1 MILEVIFLVLG
12 LVLLVVGSDLL
23 LRSSVD
29 LSLKYNVSKLVIG
42 LTIVSFATSAPELL
56 ISVSSVLKDSSDI
69 AISNVIGSN
78 IANIGMV
85 FSIALLFVTIKI
97 KKENIKYD
105 FPWLIIVSLLFIWFL
120 QDSQIDRFEGLV
132 FTSVLFLFIIFSFKV
147 RANENEDL
155 DDLSTSNMSLSKIFI
170 FLALSSI
177 LLYSG
182 SELFVESS
190 IFFANYFGVS
200 ERVIG
205 LTMVAMGTSLPE
217 LATTLVAIYKKE
229 LDISIGNIIG
239 SNIFNI
245 LAVIGITSIIRTLSI
260 KSSEILS
267 FDIYVMFAFSAVL
280 GVFFFFPRK
289 YKMYSIHGLFL
300 LSAFLNFGTIS
311 PCFVSTAIPM

>member
-1 MILEVIFLVLG
+1 MNFLNVFVTKDNSLILLFRI
-12 LVLLVVGSDLL
+12 
-23 LRSSVD
+23 
-29 LSLKYNVSKLVIG
+29 YY
-42 LTIVSFATSAPELL
+42 
-56 ISVSSVLKDSSDI
+56 
-69 AISNVIGSN
+69 
-78 IANIGMV
+78 
-85 FSIALLFVTIKI
+85 SIALLFVTIKI

-132 FTSVLFLFIIFSFKV
+132 FTSFLVLFIIFSFKV

-267 FDIYVMFAFSAVL
+267 FDIYIMFAISAVL

-300 LSAFLNFGTIS
+300 LSAFLLYYFTLL
-311 PCFVSTAIPM
+311 

>member
-1 MILEVIFLVLG
+1 MIIEVIFLVLG

-69 AISNVIGSN
+69 AVSNVIGSN

-120 QDSQIDRFEGLV
+120 QDSQIDRFEGVV
-132 FTSVLFLFIIFSFKV
+132 FTSVLVLFIIFSFKFRV
-147 RANENEDL
+147 NENEDL

-280 GVFFFFPRK
+280 GIFFFFPRK

-300 LSAFLNFGTIS
+300 LSAFLLYYLTLL
-311 PCFVSTAIPM
+311 

>member
-1 MILEVIFLVLG
+1 MIIEVIFLVLG

-120 QDSQIDRFEGLV
+120 QDSQIDRFEGIV
-132 FTSVLFLFIIFSFKV
+132 FTSVLILFIIFSFKV
-147 RANENEDL
+147 RANEKDDL

-245 LAVIGITSIIRTLSI
+245 LAVIGITSMIRTLSI

-280 GVFFFFPRK
+280 GIFFFFPRK
-289 YKMYSIHGLFL
+289 YKMYSIHGLLLLSGFL
-300 LSAFLNFGTIS
+300 LYYLTLL
-311 PCFVSTAIPM
+311 

>member
-23 LRSSVD
+23 LRSSID

-120 QDSQIDRFEGLV
+120 QDSQIDRFEGV
-132 FTSVLFLFIIFSFKV
+132 IFTSVLVLFIIFSFKV
-147 RANENEDL
+147 RANESEDL
-155 DDLSTSNMSLSKIFI
+155 DDLSTSNMSLSKIFVY
-170 FLALSSI
+170 LALSSI

-289 YKMYSIHGLFL
+289 FKMYSIHGLFL
-300 LSAFLNFGTIS
+300 LSAFLLYYFTLL
-311 PCFVSTAIPM
+311 

>member
-1 MILEVIFLVLG
+1 MIIEVIFLVLG

-120 QDSQIDRFEGLV
+120 QDSQIDRFEGVV
-132 FTSVLFLFIIFSFKV
+132 FTSVLVLFIIFSFKV

-289 YKMYSIHGLFL
+289 YRMYSIHGLFL
-300 LSAFLNFGTIS
+300 LSAFLLYYFTLL
-311 PCFVSTAIPM
+311 

>member
-1 MILEVIFLVLG
+1 MIIEVIFLVLG

-120 QDSQIDRFEGLV
+120 QDSQIDRFEGVV
-132 FTSVLFLFIIFSFKV
+132 FTSVLILFIIFSFKV
-147 RANENEDL
+147 RANESKDL
-155 DDLSTSNMSLSKIFI
+155 DELSTSNMSLSKIFI
-170 FLALSSI
+170 YLALSSI

-280 GVFFFFPRK
+280 GLFFFIPRK

-300 LSAFLNFGTIS
+300 LSAFLLYYFTLL
-311 PCFVSTAIPM
+311 

>member
-1 MILEVIFLVLG
+1 MIFEVFFLVLG

-132 FTSVLFLFIIFSFKV
+132 FTSVLFLFIIFSFRV
-147 RANENEDL
+147 RTNENEDL

-280 GVFFFFPRK
+280 GLFFFFPRK

-300 LSAFLNFGTIS
+300 LSAFLLYYFTLI
-311 PCFVSTAIPM
+311 

>member
-12 LVLLVVGSDLL
+12 LVLLVVGSDFL
-23 LRSSVD
+23 LRSSID

-56 ISVSSVLKDSSDI
+56 ISISSVLKNSSDI

-78 IANIGMV
+78 IANIGLV
-85 FSIALLFVTIKI
+85 FSIALLFVTINI

-120 QDSQIDRFEGLV
+120 QDSQIDRFEGVV
-132 FTSVLFLFIIFSFKV
+132 FTSVLVLFIIFSFKV
-147 RANENEDL
+147 RANESEDL

-170 FLALSSI
+170 YLALSSI

-217 LATTLVAIYKKE
+217 LATTLAAIYKKE

-300 LSAFLNFGTIS
+300 LSAFLLYYFTLL
-311 PCFVSTAIPM
+311 

>member
-23 LRSSVD
+23 LRSSID

-56 ISVSSVLKDSSDI
+56 ISISSVLKNSSDI

-78 IANIGMV
+78 IANIGLV
-85 FSIALLFVTIKI
+85 FSIALLFVTINI

-120 QDSQIDRFEGLV
+120 QDSQIDRFEGVV
-132 FTSVLFLFIIFSFKV
+132 FTSVLVLFIIFSFKV
-147 RANENEDL
+147 RANESEDL
-155 DDLSTSNMSLSKIFI
+155 DDLSASNMSLSKIFI
-170 FLALSSI
+170 YLALSSI

-300 LSAFLNFGTIS
+300 LSAFLLYYFTLL
-311 PCFVSTAIPM
+311 

>member
-1 MILEVIFLVLG
+1 MIIEVIFLVLG

-120 QDSQIDRFEGLV
+120 QDSQIDRFEGIV
-132 FTSVLFLFIIFSFKV
+132 FTSVLILFIIFSFKV
-147 RANENEDL
+147 RANEKDDL

-245 LAVIGITSIIRTLSI
+245 LAVIGITSMIRTLSI

-280 GVFFFFPRK
+280 GIFFFFPRK

-300 LSAFLNFGTIS
+300 LSGFLLYYLTLL
-311 PCFVSTAIPM
+311 

>member
-1 MILEVIFLVLG
+1 MIFEVFFLVLG

-132 FTSVLFLFIIFSFKV
+132 FTSVLVLFIIFSFKV
-147 RANENEDL
+147 RVNEKDDL

-300 LSAFLNFGTIS
+300 LSAFLLYYFTLL
-311 PCFVSTAIPM
+311 

>member
-1 MILEVIFLVLG
+1 MIFEVFFLVLG

-120 QDSQIDRFEGLV
+120 QDSQIDRFEGVV
-132 FTSVLFLFIIFSFKV
+132 FTSVLVLFIIFSFKFRV
-147 RANENEDL
+147 NENEDL

-289 YKMYSIHGLFL
+289 YKMYSFHGLFL
-300 LSAFLNFGTIS
+300 LSAFLLYYFTLL
-311 PCFVSTAIPM
+311 

>member
-1 MILEVIFLVLG
+1 MIFEVFFLVLG

-56 ISVSSVLKDSSDI
+56 ISVSSVLKNSSDI

-147 RANENEDL
+147 RTNENEDL

-300 LSAFLNFGTIS
+300 LSAFLLYYFTLL
-311 PCFVSTAIPM
+311 

>member
-1 MILEVIFLVLG
+1 MIFEVIFLVLG

-120 QDSQIDRFEGLV
+120 QDSQIDRFEGV
-132 FTSVLFLFIIFSFKV
+132 IFTSVLVLFIIFSFKV
-147 RANENEDL
+147 RANESEDL
-155 DDLSTSNMSLSKIFI
+155 DDLSTSNMSLSKIFVY
-170 FLALSSI
+170 LALSSI

-300 LSAFLNFGTIS
+300 LSAFLLYYFTLL
-311 PCFVSTAIPM
+311 

>member
-1 MILEVIFLVLG
+1 MIIEVIFLVLG

-120 QDSQIDRFEGLV
+120 QDSQIDRFEGLI
-132 FTSVLFLFIIFSFKV
+132 FTSVLVLFIIFSFKV

-177 LLYSG
+177 LLYLG

-280 GVFFFFPRK
+280 GIFFFFPRK

-300 LSAFLNFGTIS
+300 LSAFLLYYLTLL
-311 PCFVSTAIPM
+311 

>member
-1 MILEVIFLVLG
+1 MIFEVFFLVLG

-289 YKMYSIHGLFL
+289 FKMYSIHGLFL
-300 LSAFLNFGTIS
+300 LSAFLLYYFTLL
-311 PCFVSTAIPM
+311 

>member
-1 MILEVIFLVLG
+1 MIIEVIFLLLG

-120 QDSQIDRFEGLV
+120 QDSQIDRFEGVV
-132 FTSVLFLFIIFSFKV
+132 FTSVLVLFIIFSFKV

-280 GVFFFFPRK
+280 GIFFFFPRK

-300 LSAFLNFGTIS
+300 LSAFLLYYLTLL
-311 PCFVSTAIPM
+311 

>member
-1 MILEVIFLVLG
+1 MIIEVIFLVLG

-23 LRSSVD
+23 LRSSID
-29 LSLKYNVSKLVIG
+29 LSLKYNVSKIVIG

-56 ISVSSVLKDSSDI
+56 ISISSVLKNSSDI

-78 IANIGMV
+78 IANIGLV
-85 FSIALLFVTIKI
+85 FSIALLFVTINI

-120 QDSQIDRFEGLV
+120 QDSQFDRFEGVV
-132 FTSVLFLFIIFSFKV
+132 FTSVLVLFIIFSFKV
-147 RANENEDL
+147 RANESEDL

-170 FLALSSI
+170 YLALSSI

-280 GVFFFFPRK
+280 GIFFFFPRK
-289 YKMYSIHGLFL
+289 YRMYSIHGLFL
-300 LSAFLNFGTIS
+300 LTAFLLYYFTLL
-311 PCFVSTAIPM
+311 

>member
-1 MILEVIFLVLG
+1 MILEVIFLILG
-12 LVLLVVGSDLL
+12 LVLLVFGSDLL
-23 LRSSVD
+23 LRSSID

-56 ISVSSVLKDSSDI
+56 ISISSVLKNSSDI
-69 AISNVIGSN
+69 AISNVVGSN
-78 IANIGMV
+78 IANIGLV
-85 FSIALLFVTIKI
+85 FSIALLFVTINI

-120 QDSQIDRFEGLV
+120 QDSQIDRFEGVV
-132 FTSVLFLFIIFSFKV
+132 FTSVLVLFIIFSFKV
-147 RANENEDL
+147 RANESEDL

-170 FLALSSI
+170 YLALSSI

-205 LTMVAMGTSLPE
+205 LTMVAIGTSLPE

-300 LSAFLNFGTIS
+300 LSAFLLYYFTLL
-311 PCFVSTAIPM
+311 

>member
-1 MILEVIFLVLG
+1 MIIEVIFLVLG
-12 LVLLVVGSDLL
+12 LVLLVIGSDLL

-132 FTSVLFLFIIFSFKV
+132 FTFVLFLFIIFSFKV

-300 LSAFLNFGTIS
+300 LSAFLLYYFTLL
-311 PCFVSTAIPM
+311 

>member
-1 MILEVIFLVLG
+1 MIIEVIFLVLG
-12 LVLLVVGSDLL
+12 LFLLVVGSDLL
-23 LRSSVD
+23 LRSSID

-69 AISNVIGSN
+69 AVSNVIGSN

-105 FPWLIIVSLLFIWFL
+105 FTWLIIVSLLFIWFL

-132 FTSVLFLFIIFSFKV
+132 FTSVLVLFIIFSFKV

-300 LSAFLNFGTIS
+300 LSAFLLYYFTLL
-311 PCFVSTAIPM
+311 

>member
-12 LVLLVVGSDLL
+12 LVLLVLGSDLL
-23 LRSSVD
+23 LRSSID

-56 ISVSSVLKDSSDI
+56 ISISSVLKNSSDI

-78 IANIGMV
+78 IANIGLV
-85 FSIALLFVTIKI
+85 FSIALLFVTINI

-105 FPWLIIVSLLFIWFL
+105 FSWLMIVSLLFIWFL
-120 QDSQIDRFEGLV
+120 QDSLIDGFEGVV
-132 FTSVLFLFIIFSFKV
+132 FTSVLVLFIIFSFKV
-147 RANENEDL
+147 RANESEGL
-155 DDLSTSNMSLSKIFI
+155 DALSTSNMSLSKIFI
-170 FLALSSI
+170 YLALSSI

-205 LTMVAMGTSLPE
+205 LTMVAIGTSLPE

-300 LSAFLNFGTIS
+300 LLSFLLYYFTLL
-311 PCFVSTAIPM
+311 

>member
-23 LRSSVD
+23 LRSSID

-56 ISVSSVLKDSSDI
+56 ISISSVLKNSSDI

-78 IANIGMV
+78 IANIGLV
-85 FSIALLFVTIKI
+85 FSIALLFVTINI

-120 QDSQIDRFEGLV
+120 QDSQIDRFEGVV
-132 FTSVLFLFIIFSFKV
+132 FTSVLVLFIIFSFKV
-147 RANENEDL
+147 RANESEDL

-170 FLALSSI
+170 YLALSSI

-205 LTMVAMGTSLPE
+205 LTMVAIGTSLPE

-300 LSAFLNFGTIS
+300 LSAFLLYYFTLL
-311 PCFVSTAIPM
+311 

>member
-1 MILEVIFLVLG
+1 MIIEVIFLVLG

-120 QDSQIDRFEGLV
+120 QDSQIDRFEGIV
-132 FTSVLFLFIIFSFKV
+132 FTSVLILFIIFSFKV
-147 RANENEDL
+147 RANEKDDL

-280 GVFFFFPRK
+280 GIFFFFPRK

-300 LSAFLNFGTIS
+300 LTAFLLYYLTLL
-311 PCFVSTAIPM
+311 

>member
-1 MILEVIFLVLG
+1 MIFEVIFLVLG

-300 LSAFLNFGTIS
+300 LSAFLLYYFTLL
-311 PCFVSTAIPM
+311 

>member
-1 MILEVIFLVLG
+1 MIFEVVFLLLG
-12 LVLLVVGSDLL
+12 LILLVVGSELL

-42 LTIVSFATSAPELL
+42 LTIVSFATSTPELL
-56 ISVSSVLKDSSDI
+56 ISISSALKNSSDI
-69 AISNVIGSN
+69 AISNIIGSN
-78 IANIGMV
+78 IANIGLV
-85 FSIALLFVTIKI
+85 FSIALLFITIKI
-97 KKENIKYD
+97 NKENIKYD
-105 FPWLIIVSLLFIWFL
+105 LPWLIIVSLLFIWFL
-120 QDSQIDRFEGLV
+120 QDLKIDRLEGV
-132 FTSVLFLFIIFSFKV
+132 IFTSILVLFIIFSFKV
-147 RANENEDL
+147 RANENL
-155 DDLSTSNMSLSKIFI
+155 DDLSSSNMSLSKIFI
-170 FLALSSI
+170 FLILSSV
-177 LLYSG
+177 LLYTG

-205 LTMVAMGTSLPE
+205 LTMVAIGTSIPE

-260 KSSEILS
+260 KSFEILS

-280 GVFFFFPRK
+280 GIFFFFPKK
-289 YKMYSIHGLFL
+289 YKLYSIHGIL
-300 LSAFLNFGTIS
+300 LLTAFVLYYFTLL
-311 PCFVSTAIPM
+311 

>member
-1 MILEVIFLVLG
+1 MIIEVIFLVLG

-23 LRSSVD
+23 LRSSID

-56 ISVSSVLKDSSDI
+56 ISISSVLKNSSDI

-78 IANIGMV
+78 IANIGLV
-85 FSIALLFVTIKI
+85 FSIALLFVTINI

-120 QDSQIDRFEGLV
+120 QDSQIDRFEGVV
-132 FTSVLFLFIIFSFKV
+132 FTSVLVLFIIFSFKI
-147 RANENEDL
+147 RANESEDL

-170 FLALSSI
+170 YLALSSI

-200 ERVIG
+200 DRVIG

-280 GVFFFFPRK
+280 GIFFFFPRK

-300 LSAFLNFGTIS
+300 LSAFLLYYFTLL
-311 PCFVSTAIPM
+311 

>member
-12 LVLLVVGSDLL
+12 LVLLVVGSDFL
-23 LRSSVD
+23 LRSSID

-56 ISVSSVLKDSSDI
+56 ISISSVLKNSSDI

-78 IANIGMV
+78 IANIGLV
-85 FSIALLFVTIKI
+85 FSIALLFVTINI

-120 QDSQIDRFEGLV
+120 QDSQIDRFEGVV
-132 FTSVLFLFIIFSFKV
+132 FTSVLVLFIIFSFKV
-147 RANENEDL
+147 RANESEDL

-170 FLALSSI
+170 YLALSSI

-267 FDIYVMFAFSAVL
+267 FDIYVMFGFSAVL

-300 LSAFLNFGTIS
+300 LSAFLLYYFTLL
-311 PCFVSTAIPM
+311 

>member
-1 MILEVIFLVLG
+1 MIFEVFFLVLG

-120 QDSQIDRFEGLV
+120 QDSQIDRFEGIV
-132 FTSVLFLFIIFSFKV
+132 FTSVLILFIIFSFKV
-147 RANENEDL
+147 RANEKDDL

-245 LAVIGITSIIRTLSI
+245 LAVIGITSMIRTLSI

-280 GVFFFFPRK
+280 GIFFFFPRK

-300 LSAFLNFGTIS
+300 LSGFLLYYLTLL
-311 PCFVSTAIPM
+311 

>member
-1 MILEVIFLVLG
+1 MIFEVIFLVLG

-132 FTSVLFLFIIFSFKV
+132 FTSVLVLFIIFSFKV

-300 LSAFLNFGTIS
+300 LSAFLLYYFTLL
-311 PCFVSTAIPM
+311 

>member
-1 MILEVIFLVLG
+1 MILEVIFLVFG

-23 LRSSVD
+23 LRSSID

-56 ISVSSVLKDSSDI
+56 ISISSVLKNSSDI

-78 IANIGMV
+78 IANIGLV
-85 FSIALLFVTIKI
+85 FSIALLFVTINI

-120 QDSQIDRFEGLV
+120 QDSQIDRFEGVV
-132 FTSVLFLFIIFSFKV
+132 FTSVLVLFIIFSFKV
-147 RANENEDL
+147 RANESEDL

-170 FLALSSI
+170 YLALSSI
-177 LLYSG
+177 LLYLG

-217 LATTLVAIYKKE
+217 LTTTLVAIYKKE

-300 LSAFLNFGTIS
+300 LSAFLLYYFTLL
-311 PCFVSTAIPM
+311 

>member
-1 MILEVIFLVLG
+1 MIFEVFFLVLG

-42 LTIVSFATSAPELL
+42 LSIVSFATSAPELL

-300 LSAFLNFGTIS
+300 LSAFLLYYFTLL
-311 PCFVSTAIPM
+311 

>member
-132 FTSVLFLFIIFSFKV
+132 FTSVLVLFIIFSFKV

-289 YKMYSIHGLFL
+289 FKMYSIHGLFL
-300 LSAFLNFGTIS
+300 LSAFLLYYFTLL
-311 PCFVSTAIPM
+311 

>member
-1 MILEVIFLVLG
+1 MIFEVFFLLLG

-300 LSAFLNFGTIS
+300 LSAFLLYYFTLL
-311 PCFVSTAIPM
+311 

>member
-1 MILEVIFLVLG
+1 MIFEVFFLVLG

-105 FPWLIIVSLLFIWFL
+105 FTWLIIVSLLFIWFL

-132 FTSVLFLFIIFSFKV
+132 FTSVLVLFIIFSFKV

-300 LSAFLNFGTIS
+300 LSAFLLYYFTLL
-311 PCFVSTAIPM
+311 

>member
-23 LRSSVD
+23 LRSSID

-56 ISVSSVLKDSSDI
+56 ISISSVLKNSSDI

-78 IANIGMV
+78 IANIGLV
-85 FSIALLFVTIKI
+85 FSIALLFVTINI

-120 QDSQIDRFEGLV
+120 QDSQIDRFEGVV
-132 FTSVLFLFIIFSFKV
+132 FTSVLVLFIIFSFKV
-147 RANENEDL
+147 RANESEEL

-170 FLALSSI
+170 YLALSSI

-267 FDIYVMFAFSAVL
+267 FDIYVMFTFSAVL

-300 LSAFLNFGTIS
+300 LSAFLLYYFTLL
-311 PCFVSTAIPM
+311 

>member
-1 MILEVIFLVLG
+1 MIIEVIFLVLG

-23 LRSSVD
+23 LRSSID

-56 ISVSSVLKDSSDI
+56 ISISSVLKNSSDI

-78 IANIGMV
+78 IANIGLV
-85 FSIALLFVTIKI
+85 FSIALLFVTINI

-120 QDSQIDRFEGLV
+120 QDSQIDRFEGVV
-132 FTSVLFLFIIFSFKV
+132 FTSVLVLFIIFSFKV
-147 RANENEDL
+147 RANESEDL

-170 FLALSSI
+170 YLALSSI

-200 ERVIG
+200 DRVIG

-280 GVFFFFPRK
+280 GIFFFFPRK
-289 YKMYSIHGLFL
+289 YRMYSIHGLFL
-300 LSAFLNFGTIS
+300 LTAFLLYYFTLL
-311 PCFVSTAIPM
+311 

>member
-1 MILEVIFLVLG
+1 MIFEVVFLLLG
-12 LVLLVVGSDLL
+12 LILLVVGSELL

-42 LTIVSFATSAPELL
+42 LTIVSFATSTPELL
-56 ISVSSVLKDSSDI
+56 ISISSALKNSSDI

-78 IANIGMV
+78 IANIGLV
-85 FSIALLFVTIKI
+85 FSIALLFITIKI
-97 KKENIKYD
+97 NKENIKYD
-105 FPWLIIVSLLFIWFL
+105 LPWLIIVSLLFIWFL
-120 QDSQIDRFEGLV
+120 QDLKIDRLEGV
-132 FTSVLFLFIIFSFKV
+132 IFTSILVLFIIFSFKV
-147 RANENEDL
+147 RANQNL
-155 DDLSTSNMSLSKIFI
+155 DDLSSSNMSLSKIFI
-170 FLALSSI
+170 FLILSSV
-177 LLYSG
+177 LLYTG

-205 LTMVAMGTSLPE
+205 LTMVAIGTSIPE

-280 GVFFFFPRK
+280 GIFFFFPKK
-289 YKMYSIHGLFL
+289 YKLYSIHGIL
-300 LSAFLNFGTIS
+300 LLTAFVLYYLTLL
-311 PCFVSTAIPM
+311 

>member
-1 MILEVIFLVLG
+1 MIIEVIFLVLG

-132 FTSVLFLFIIFSFKV
+132 FTSVLVLFIIFSFKV

-300 LSAFLNFGTIS
+300 LTAFLLYYFTLI
-311 PCFVSTAIPM
+311 